1 MVAKLGEICYICR
14 YNCCKKYDGG
24 LKTTWWDCQAAK
36 GKICAIWLIWLMGLM
51 GLIGLMGPISLI
63 GLTGREGITECS
75 GVLWV
80 AIGG

>member
-36 GKICAIWLIWLMGLM
+36 GKICAIGLIR
-51 GLIGLMGPISLI
+51 LIGLMGPIRLI
-63 GLTGREGITECS
+63 GLMGREGITKCS